1 VGPGGELR
9 FSRPG
14 SLVMDWVAVFAPV
27 VFEVY
32 RPTAWL

>member
-1 VGPGGELR
+1 VVAVG
-9 FSRPG
+9 PG
-14 SLVMDWVAVFAPV
+14 SLVMDWVEVFAPV